1 MTTRREELLRATM
14 EASGI
19 LTRFPIGTRT
29 SFDIVGAVADL
40 EIPLLFRP
48 LGGLWGATIT
58 VGTELGIL
66 VTTKLGL
73 SVQRFTLAHELG
85 HVLLGH
91 ETSFD
96 VTVGFSGRF
105 APGSRPIQELAADTF
120 ASELL
125 APRPVMLAAA
135 TAHGWTRA
143 NLLDPAN
150 IYQLALRL
158 GVSFQAACWAL
169 AAHRVI
175 PETTARS
182 LQDETVKN
190 LKLGLAPGSILDNPW
205 SDVWKITS
213 SDSDK
218 VLEAGPDDIFAIH
231 LQDNASAG
239 YLWQLI
245 DTGTGAK
252 ILEERSSDTQSNVQF
267 YGALTSRVLFLQFS
281 SPGIHRLLFEHR
293 RPWNKQA
300 LAHIDIAI
308 DNYGKEIGGF
318 PRRLRESAL
327 HTALPS

>member
-1 MTTRREELLRATM
+1 MTTRREELLRATT
-14 EASGI
+14 EAATI
-19 LTRFPIGTRT
+19 LTRFPVGTRT
-29 SFDIVGAVADL
+29 SFDIVKAVADL

-58 VGTELGIL
+58 VGDDLGIL

-96 VTVGFSGRF
+96 ATVGFAGRL
-105 APGSRPIQELAADTF
+105 ASGSRPIQELAADTF

-125 APRPVMLAAA
+125 APRPLMLAAA
-135 TAHGWTRA
+135 AAHRWTRA
-143 NLLDPAN
+143 SLLDPNN

-169 AAHRVI
+169 AAHGVI
-175 PETTARS
+175 PEATARS
-182 LQDETVKN
+182 LQDETVKE
-190 LKLGLAPGSILDNPW
+190 LKLALAPKSLVENPW

-218 VLEAGPDDIFAIH
+218 VIEAGPEDIFAVH

-239 YLWQLI
+239 YLWQLV
-245 DTGTGAK
+245 DAGPSAK
-252 ILEERSSDTQSNVQF
+252 ILEEPPTHIDPNVQS
-267 YGALTSRVLFLQFS
+267 YGALASREVFLRFTSSGV
-281 SPGIHRLLFEHR
+281 HRLLFEHR

-300 LAHIDIAI
+300 LAHIDVAI
-308 DNYGKEIGGF
+308 DNYGKEMGGF
-318 PRRLRESAL
+318 PRRLRERAL
-327 HTALPS
+327 ATALPS